1 MRREGNLSNARFS
14 NTFVVSGVSV
24 VFPTLLL
31 IKKQVF
37 SIMLLD
43 KLRKINLNNLKFL
56 YHFYFAALLQQLSL
70 HFKALLYL
78 FV

>member
-1 MRREGNLSNARFS
+1 MRKEGNLSNARFS

-43 KLRKINLNNLKFL
+43 KLRKINLNI
-56 YHFYFAALLQQLSL
+56 A
-70 HFKALLYL
+70 
-78 FV
+78 V